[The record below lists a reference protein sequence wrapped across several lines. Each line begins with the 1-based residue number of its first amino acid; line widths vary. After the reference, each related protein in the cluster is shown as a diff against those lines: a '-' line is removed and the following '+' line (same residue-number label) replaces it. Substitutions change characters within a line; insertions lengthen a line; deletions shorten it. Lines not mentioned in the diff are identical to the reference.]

1 MANSARPFEAL
12 LKGITF
18 ANVHDADSTERKA
31 LEDYLFRSYQHPF
44 DKEMIFN
51 VANARKGRAKARQ
64 GFIRSL
70 PRINIKPYFAEHDN
84 SLFFLFQNVHATH
97 ETHPNIFP
105 SSLAY
110 AKKHPLQT
118 MYRCWGCM
126 SQTGRR

>member
-44 DKEMIFN
+44 DKEMIFH
-51 VANARKGRAKARQ
+51 VANAKKTTYASGC
-64 GFIRSL
+64 IRSL

-84 SLFFLFQNVHATH
+84 SLIFLFKNVHATH

-105 SSLAY
+105 SS
-110 AKKHPLQT
+110 
-118 MYRCWGCM
+118 
-126 SQTGRR
+126 